1 MKKLIYSSFAILG
14 LALGI
19 VGSGC
24 NSIPS
29 SDAMYSTSYAIGV
42 ASGMV
47 ANETSL
53 DTETSAVIC
62 DILEIVS
69 EFTPETNQTFSS
81 SWTPLAKIHIAK
93 LIDDGKLTEAQ
104 GVLVEKTFG
113 VLVTGIDYIFE
124 VRFPNAKQYKD
135 IVSAVI
141 KGFTDGC
148 ITVMRDSGEARGL
161 EGALMVDMK
170 AYKWIKKNSK

>member
-1 MKKLIYSSFAILG
+1 MKKLYYSFAVLG

-19 VGSGC
+19 VGLGC
-24 NSIPS
+24 KSIPS
-29 SDAMYSTSYAIGV
+29 NDAMYSTSYAIGV

-47 ANETSL
+47 AQETSL
-53 DTETSAVIC
+53 DKETSSVIC
-62 DILEIVS
+62 DIFEIVS
-69 EFTPETNQTFSS
+69 ECTPETNLTFSS
-81 SWTPLAKIHIAK
+81 SWTPLAKTHIDK
-93 LIDDGKLTEAQ
+93 LIADGKLTKAQ

-135 IVSAVI
+135 IVSAAI
-141 KGFTDGC
+141 KGFTKGC
-148 ITVMRDSGEARGL
+148 ITVMRNSGEERGL
-161 EGALMVDMK
+161 EGAIVVDLK